1 MCNSPLVS
9 IYLLMFQ
16 PLRKGEITEFTEDCA
31 YACNRDFLMLFFARN
46 PSNYFFFIKM
56 RLRNPGLSA
65 QLTVL
70 ILKSNDNIFSK
81 F

>member
-31 YACNRDFLMLFFARN
+31 YACNRDFLMLFFACD
-46 PSNYFFFIKM
+46 PSNYFFYKNEIKEP
-56 RLRNPGLSA
+56 R
-65 QLTVL
+65 T
-70 ILKSNDNIFSK
+70 FSTTDSSDFK
-81 F
+81 K